1 MATRACFL
9 GLFALNNFFHPFTLR
24 WCSLL
29 VVKCVSWMQ
38 QKDRSYFLIKSISL
52 CLFIGEIETI
62 NIELLMSTACWFLL
76 LCCCVMISFH
86 LIYCSKI
93 IYSLYLLACSYSPY
107 EGDFCPVSS
116 VGWIS
121 GNIFLK
127 FVFCHVILCFLHLRW
142 FNFF

>member
-1 MATRACFL
+1 MSIQCSSLYPLINFGLKSILSNIKMATRACFL

-93 IYSLYLLACSYSPY
+93 IYSLYPLQTEVSLLVP
-107 EGDFCPVSS
+107 S
-116 VGWIS
+116 VGLDLWLEIA
-121 GNIFLK
+121 
-127 FVFCHVILCFLHLRW
+127 
-142 FNFF
+142 